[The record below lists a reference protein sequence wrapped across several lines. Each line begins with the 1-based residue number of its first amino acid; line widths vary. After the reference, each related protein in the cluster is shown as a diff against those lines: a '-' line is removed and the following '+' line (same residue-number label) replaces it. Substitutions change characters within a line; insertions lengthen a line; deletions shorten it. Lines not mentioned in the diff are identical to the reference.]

1 MRLVVFIYGFGLAG
15 AQFAGHGVSKSTYA
29 AQRDP
34 LGGMAFIQKYF
45 GAYATA
51 GPCDGDICNCT
62 AGESEAESDWPAY
75 QGRTQL
81 LREGDSWGEC
91 LLRTSS
97 SGPTSTEKVGG
108 LVHFAVVA
116 SPYPGVQCEFV
127 RQSEMPAADGDEGYA
142 VPSLNLGDCCKAC
155 AAVET
160 CVGATF
166 TWNTTQPP
174 PLPGFGFGLHLPG
187 ITEHLTTGG
196 LSVQDVEGIFSD
208 KNGDMTEFDS
218 FMDFNVGLFTADIDY
233 YLKKLSADG
242 VPYLAANWSNSS
254 GTDGNMY
261 SVFVHVPNS
270 QMIIELI
277 GASSDILAADPKL
290 FGLEQRV
297 SDPAMEAIWESPPTG
312 QILKA
317 VKVSRAATDLDAL
330 DAFYVDGMRT
340 QTVLSLNGHDVSA
353 RCYQWPGATTDVC
366 FVKRSPSDTK
376 GDFKVGDFELMLQN
390 VFDTIVTNPYCLM
403 NRWEDN
409 HYAYDAP
416 IGSDMDFDYIATYL
430 DDHPSSKYICTAWGL
445 HYIFDPTGWAVQL
458 DIDWTKQPSGCNLT
472 LPEPD
477 IQSAF
482 CGGGIC
488 EAYPPELSPAPP

>member
-1 MRLVVFIYGFGLAG
+1 
-15 AQFAGHGVSKSTYA
+15 
-29 AQRDP
+29 
-34 LGGMAFIQKYF
+34 
-45 GAYATA
+45 
-51 GPCDGDICNCT
+51 
-62 AGESEAESDWPAY
+62 
-75 QGRTQL
+75 
-81 LREGDSWGEC
+81 
-91 LLRTSS
+91 
-97 SGPTSTEKVGG
+97 
-108 LVHFAVVA
+108 
-116 SPYPGVQCEFV
+116 
-127 RQSEMPAADGDEGYA
+127 
-142 VPSLNLGDCCKAC
+142 
-155 AAVET
+155 
-160 CVGATF
+160 
-166 TWNTTQPP
+166 
-174 PLPGFGFGLHLPG
+174 
-187 ITEHLTTGG
+187 
-196 LSVQDVEGIFSD
+196 
-208 KNGDMTEFDS
+208 
-218 FMDFNVGLFTADIDY
+218 
-233 YLKKLSADG
+233 
-242 VPYLAANWSNSS
+242 
-254 GTDGNMY
+254 
-261 SVFVHVPNS
+261 
-270 QMIIELI
+270 
-277 GASSDILAADPKL
+277 
-290 FGLEQRV
+290 
-297 SDPAMEAIWESPPTG
+297 MEAIWESPPTG

-409 HYAYDAP
+409 HYAYDTP
-416 IGSDMDFDYIATYL
+416 IDSDMDFDYIATYL

-488 EAYPPELSPAPP
+488 EAYPPELSQAPP